1 MKKTL
6 KSSAKR
12 NIIILRIIFRKFHRN
27 GVRAMERKK
36 KKKNIQIL
44 KNRILSAKGYIVN
57 LYFSHFSHQLF
68 FPSTQFYFRCF
79 LSSATAFRAYL
90 RATHLLEFLSENFT
104 GTSRLPRSLLFYPS
118 FFLKKGKKKFST
130 SLLPC
135 TSSDPSGRFAGIR
148 PRACSFPL
156 AFILFFYWVSSD
168 R

>member
-1 MKKTL
+1 MIIFEEKSL

-12 NIIILRIIFRKFHRN
+12 KELFYYGSFVDKKLKEFKQLPFENSPSKRSASN
-27 GVRAMERKK
+27 GNEKK
-36 KKKNIQIL
+36 KKKNVQIL

-68 FPSTQFYFRCF
+68 FPPLHSVLFPLLSFA

-118 FFLKKGKKKFST
+118 FFLKKKKKEKKIFHFPFSMHH
-130 SLLPC
+130 
-135 TSSDPSGRFAGIR
+135 
-148 PRACSFPL
+148 
-156 AFILFFYWVSSD
+156 V
-168 R
+168 